1 MLRPPSLRS
10 AVVVGLL
17 TMALAFLG
25 TVQLRSQAEVQR
37 TLEGEDPASLA
48 FLIDDLHRAND
59 ELAAEAS
66 VLDGQRQ
73 ALGGGGTADA
83 AKALNAEAQSLRV
96 VEGALPTHGPGV
108 TVEIDAPLSAL
119 DLQDA
124 ANNLRSGGAEALAL
138 NDRRVVTGS
147 VIKTEGDAITVD
159 GAAVRGP
166 WTLVAIGDPD
176 RLQSTADLMTRSLRS
191 DPRVRRADYRFETDL
206 VIRATVAQRP
216 FVYGSA

>member
-1 MLRPPSLRS
+1 MPGPHSRRS

-17 TMALAFLG
+17 TMALAFVG

-59 ELAAEAS
+59 TLSAEAMALES
-66 VLDGQRQ
+66 QRQ
-73 ALGGGGTADA
+73 ALGTGGADPTA
-83 AKALNAEAQSLRV
+83 ALTAEAQRLRI
-96 VEGALPTHGPGV
+96 VEGAVPAHGPGV

-124 ANNLRSGGAEALAL
+124 ANSLRSGGAEAIAL
-138 NDRRVVTGS
+138 NDHRVVTGS
-147 VIKTEGDAITVD
+147 VIKSDGNAITID

-191 DPRVRRADYRFETDL
+191 DPRVRRADYRFEPDL
-206 VIRATVAQRP
+206 VIRATVASRP
-216 FVYGSA
+216 FVYGS